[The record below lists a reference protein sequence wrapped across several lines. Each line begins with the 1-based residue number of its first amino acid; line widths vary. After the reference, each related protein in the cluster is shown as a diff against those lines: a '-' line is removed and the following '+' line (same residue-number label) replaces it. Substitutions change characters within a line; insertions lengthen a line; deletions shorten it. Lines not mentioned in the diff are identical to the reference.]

1 MKRKIGTS
9 DVEIS
14 PVTFGAWAIGGW
26 MWGGNDEKD
35 SIEAIKASI
44 DAGITSIDTAPM
56 YGFGLSEEIVGK
68 AIKDYDRS
76 KIQILTKF
84 GMRWDSDK
92 GHLKMKDK
100 DRNGNDVD
108 IKLYGGY
115 DSIIAE
121 VEKSLRRL
129 QTDYIDLIQMHWPDP
144 TTPIE
149 ESMRAMDK
157 LLQDGK
163 VRAIGVCNYSGNQ
176 LQEAEQTVRLHSDQ
190 IPYSMLKQDA
200 EKDIIPYAV
209 VNNLGVI
216 AYSPLERGLLTGK
229 YTDNSAF
236 SDTDHRS
243 GYFKQYNMEKV
254 ATLIRRLNEF
264 ADKYQCTVAQLVL
277 AWTIHQPGIT
287 AGLAGAR
294 NAQQATENAKAQQIN
309 IHDADMEQINYWL
322 NKEDFKAD
330 SN

>member
-35 SIEAIKASI
+35 SVEAIKASI

-68 AIKDYDRS
+68 AIKDYDRT

-84 GMRWDSDK
+84 GMRWDSEK
-92 GHLKMKDK
+92 GHLKMNDK
-100 DRNGNDVD
+100 DREGNDVE

-115 DSIIAE
+115 DSIINE
-121 VEKSLRRL
+121 VDKSLQRL

-149 ESMRAMDK
+149 DSMRAMDK

-176 LQEAEQTVRLHSDQ
+176 LEEAEQTVRLHSDQ

-209 VNNLGVI
+209 INNLAVI

-229 YTDNSAF
+229 YTDNSGF
-236 SDTDHRS
+236 SETDHRG

-254 ATLIRRLNEF
+254 STLIRRLNEF

-287 AGLAGAR
+287 AALAGAR
-294 NAQQATENAKAQQIN
+294 NAQQASENAKAQQIK

-322 NKEDFKAD
+322 NNEDFRAV
-330 SN
+330 SS